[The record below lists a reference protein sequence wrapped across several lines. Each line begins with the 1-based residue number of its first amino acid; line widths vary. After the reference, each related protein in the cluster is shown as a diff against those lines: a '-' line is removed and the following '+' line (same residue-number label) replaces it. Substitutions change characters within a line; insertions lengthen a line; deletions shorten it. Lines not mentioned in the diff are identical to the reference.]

1 MSEPFWFEI
10 RKAQFA
16 VVKCVISS
24 SIIKFIVSMCS
35 DLLFYS
41 YQHLLGSSPL
51 IVFVCWSPSSHLFCC
66 SFLLF
71 CLLHWPVNLRLWVVF
86 PLSFCSCSLSTASSI
101 RQSRQFFPVQLC
113 TVWSRAVVRSLVF
126 VQISAFFVLNITS
139 GETDDA
145 VLVEGTFPTTFIIT
159 GRSSHLLTRFLIS
172 TI

>member
-1 MSEPFWFEI
+1 
-10 RKAQFA
+10 
-16 VVKCVISS
+16 
-24 SIIKFIVSMCS
+24 MCS

-51 IVFVCWSPSSHLFCC
+51 IVCWSPSFHLFCC

-71 CLLHWPVNLRLWVVF
+71 CLLHWPVNLL
-86 PLSFCSCSLSTASSI
+86 LSGASSFFFSCGLSIASSI
-101 RQSRQFFPVQLC
+101 RQSRHFFPVQLC

-139 GETDDA
+139 GETDD

-159 GRSSHLLTRFLIS
+159 GRSHLICSLASSSPSSPKLKQIF
-172 TI
+172 